1 MIKKVLSFQR
11 CLPNFHQTNVRYI
24 KKQIPLSLK
33 KKKKNQTRSM
43 KNKNKGQSLKR

>member
-24 KKQIPLSLK
+24 KKQIPLFLK
-33 KKKKNQTRSM
+33 KKKRKI
-43 KNKNKGQSLKR
+43 KRVRWKIKIKDNP